1 MEIGKKIK
9 ALRMAKGVTQEA
21 LAEVLMVS
29 PQAVSKW
36 ECEQATPD
44 IQLLPEIAV
53 YFGVTVD
60 DLFCLTD
67 NREFDRIQNMLWDS
81 RFISQA
87 ESDRAERW
95 IMAKIRENYRPA
107 DCYTLLADLYNHR
120 AAGLREQAEGF
131 AKSALEADPNH
142 RGAHRELNAAMGG
155 RIPDW
160 NARNHHRLIAW
171 YQDFLDAHPDVWPA
185 YLWLLDN
192 LMDDRRFQEAEE
204 YLRRFQ
210 QVDHSFRG
218 PLYRGLLAWHRG
230 EREEAHDVWQGMLR
244 DFGGDWMAWF
254 SMGDVYAAEE
264 SYDEA
269 LAMYEKAL
277 AAAPVP
283 RYVDSPI
290 SMAHVK
296 EILGDREGAIA
307 AYQRAIDILAR
318 DWATRT
324 GETVDSLNR
333 EILRLKRK

>member
-120 AAGLREQAEGF
+120 AAGLREHLPRARWRRT
-131 AKSALEADPNH
+131 PTT
-142 RGAHRELNAAMGG
+142 GA
-155 RIPDW
+155 P
-160 NARNHHRLIAW
+160 
-171 YQDFLDAHPDVWPA
+171 
-185 YLWLLDN
+185 
-192 LMDDRRFQEAEE
+192 
-204 YLRRFQ
+204 
-210 QVDHSFRG
+210 
-218 PLYRGLLAWHRG
+218 
-230 EREEAHDVWQGMLR
+230 
-244 DFGGDWMAWF
+244 
-254 SMGDVYAAEE
+254 
-264 SYDEA
+264 
-269 LAMYEKAL
+269 
-277 AAAPVP
+277 
-283 RYVDSPI
+283 
-290 SMAHVK
+290 
-296 EILGDREGAIA
+296 
-307 AYQRAIDILAR
+307 
-318 DWATRT
+318 TR
-324 GETVDSLNR
+324 S
-333 EILRLKRK
+333 